1 MPPGIIKITHR
12 SRNLELLLD
21 GVQSAMRKLPM
32 ILAVD
37 DHEDNLL
44 LLMEILAPMACTFI
58 AAADGKSA
66 ITLAQNYLPDLI
78 LLDIMLPDCSGIEV
92 VHRLKQDS
100 TTNQIPIIAV
110 TALVREV
117 DRTRL
122 LFAGCN
128 DYICKPYVLE
138 ELEAV
143 IFHHLP
149 TLAR

>member
-1 MPPGIIKITHR
+1 M
-12 SRNLELLLD
+12 ELILD
-21 GVQSAMRKLPM
+21 KVQRVMHKLPM

-44 LLMEILAPMACTFI
+44 LLMEVLSPLACTFI

-78 LLDIMLPDCSGIEV
+78 LLDIMLPDYSGIEV
-92 VHRLKQDS
+92 VHRLKQDP
-100 TTNQIPIIAV
+100 TTSQIPIVAV
-110 TALVREV
+110 TALAREK
-117 DRTRL
+117 DRESL

-128 DYICKPYVLE
+128 DYICKPYILE

-143 IFHHLP
+143 IFHHLSMS
-149 TLAR
+149 L

>member
-1 MPPGIIKITHR
+1 M
-12 SRNLELLLD
+12 ELLLD
-21 GVQSAMRKLPM
+21 SVQSVMHRLPI

-44 LLMEILAPMACTFI
+44 LLMEVLSPLRCTFI

-78 LLDIMLPDCSGIEV
+78 LLDIMLPDYSGIEV
-92 VHRLKQDS
+92 VHRLKQDP
-100 TTNQIPIIAV
+100 TTSQIPIIAV
-110 TALVREV
+110 TALAREK
-117 DRTRL
+117 DRERL

-128 DYICKPYVLE
+128 DYICKPYILE
-138 ELEAV
+138 ELETV

-149 TLAR
+149 TLSL